1 MHFLCSICKY
11 FITASVIKL
20 FSSLLFYWT
29 GNWRILPLI
38 FTEEIFTTNT
48 NRTVT
53 AWLYCLK
60 ARTVWLALQIWNYIF
75 QYSLCA
81 LTAAAKLVFVVC
93 WWWRWGYIYFFH
105 CIYLFFLKLKL
116 KRTFWMQKLK
126 IFFQKNNYLDNGMIG
141 IFGISVKIIT
151 GVCSIFAIIY
161 GNVHE
166 SVWLMLFNF
175 CKWGIFSIIHFPVL
189 NKILMKNFFL

>member
-1 MHFLCSICKY
+1 MRFLCSICKH
-11 FITASVIKL
+11 FITAFVIKL

-93 WWWRWGYIYFFH
+93 WWWRWGYIYFF
-105 CIYLFFLKLKL
+105 IAFIF
-116 KRTFWMQKLK
+116 
-126 IFFQKNNYLDNGMIG
+126 IFFWNSNWNVPFECKSWNIFLEKQLSGQRNDWDIWHIRQNYYWCL
-141 IFGISVKIIT
+141 
-151 GVCSIFAIIY
+151 
-161 GNVHE
+161 
-166 SVWLMLFNF
+166 
-175 CKWGIFSIIHFPVL
+175 
-189 NKILMKNFFL
+189 